1 MGLVACVAFAAC
13 DTTELVMGE
22 LNEGEAE
29 DLAGAMLLATFSSTQ
44 NAQPAPAPGGPQMT
58 PVEYTAEVDTE
69 VECPLGGA
77 VAVMADLV
85 VNGDTDNPALVV
97 DYSMTQVHDGCVVR
111 SENDR
116 EFSLWG
122 APSLTLDLVVATDGE
137 GVVEWEGSVVGAV
150 SWVTDGRRG
159 TCEVALE
166 FGARAE
172 GSEAFDAEVDGVV
185 CGFNVARTLRVG

>member
-1 MGLVACVAFAAC
+1 MGLVACIAFAAC

-22 LNEGEAE
+22 LSEVEAE
-29 DLAGAMLLATFSSTQ
+29 ELAGAMMLATFSSTE

-58 PVEYTAEVDTE
+58 PVEYTAEVDTD
-69 VECPLGGA
+69 VQCPLGGA
-77 VAVMADLV
+77 VAVMADVV

-97 DYSMTQVHDGCVVR
+97 DYSMTQVHDGCVVL

-116 EFSLWG
+116 EFTLWG
-122 APSLTLDLVVATDGE
+122 APSLTLDLLVATDGV

-150 SWVTDGRRG
+150 AWVTDGREG

-166 FGARAE
+166 FGARRE
-172 GSEAFDAEVDGVV
+172 GSASFDAELAGVV
-185 CGFNVARTLRVG
+185 CGFNVTRTLTVG